1 VSEVERVERKLRHVR
16 RIEASYRADIRRAL
30 ETSKANTADPMKA
43 REKFEKIRAS
53 CERRIDRLVPKVK
66 ALAERREALK
76 HRRAG
81 KG

>member
-1 VSEVERVERKLRHVR
+1 MERIERKLRHLR

-30 ETSKANTADPMKA
+30 ESSKANTADPVKA
-43 REKFEKIRAS
+43 REKFEKVRAR

-66 ALAERREALK
+66 ALSERREALK